1 MFRVYDVTV
10 RKTHPYIPSMYII
23 KIKIIRKQTPKR
35 SELHSIL
42 DDDERNEKKTV
53 LLVFFLHLVVVVVI
67 FVLLEQTPARVG

>member
-1 MFRVYDVTV
+1 MMTV
-10 RKTHPYIPSMYII
+10 RKTHPYDSTYII
-23 KIKIIRKQTPKR
+23 KIKIIRKQTPR

>member
-1 MFRVYDVTV
+1 MTV
-10 RKTHPYIPSMYII
+10 RKTHPYDSTYII

-42 DDDERNEKKTV
+42 DDERNEKKTV